1 MYSIGLDVSK
11 ATISIHVP
19 LNSLDLEIENN
30 LKALKSFYAKLKKL
44 YKKDLE
50 KLMFVY
56 EPTGSYSAI
65 LTKFCSTK
73 RIKAFIINPKQSS
86 NFAKALGHRS
96 KSDQIDAIMLSRAI
110 AVARKDEI
118 KVPIVNAT
126 AETIK
131 ELMSYYMFT
140 LKQRVA
146 INNHHEALK
155 AKDGNAYA
163 LKDLLKRHKEMK
175 EKEAEILNKIKNII
189 NEDDDIAQAYSNIKT
204 IPGIGEIAGIVLI
217 HLFIRYPNANQ
228 KQITSLTGLDP
239 VVKDSGTSVK
249 SKPKISKSGSRL
261 YRGVLFMATMVSIK
275 YNNEMREFYNRLKE
289 NGKHSTVAQ
298 IAVMRKLIVI
308 AHSLYKN
315 NTTYNAEIYK
325 KACGVKLEKDTN
337 KELVA

>member
-44 YKKDLE
+44 YKKDLD
-50 KLMFVY
+50 KLVFVY
-56 EPTGSYSAI
+56 EPTGSYSAR
-65 LTKFCSTK
+65 LTKFCSIK
-73 RIKAFIINPKQSS
+73 NIKAFIINPKQSS

-96 KSDQIDAIMLSRAI
+96 KSDRTDAIMLSRAI
-110 AVARKDEI
+110 TVARKDEI
-118 KVPIVNAT
+118 KVPVVNAT

-155 AKDGNAYA
+155 AKDGNSYA
-163 LKDLLKRHKEMK
+163 LKDLIKRHKEMK
-175 EKEAEILNKIKNII
+175 IKEAEILSKIKNII
-189 NEDDDIAQAYSNIKT
+189 EEDENISQAFSNIKT

-217 HLFIRYPNANQ
+217 HLFIRYPKANQ
-228 KQITSLTGLDP
+228 RQIVSLTGLDP
-239 VVKDSGTSVK
+239 VIKDSGTSVK

-261 YRGVLFMATMVSIK
+261 YRGVLFMATMVSIN
-275 YNNEMREFYNRLKE
+275 YNEQMKVFYNRLKD

-315 NTTYNAEIYK
+315 NTTYNAEAYK
-325 KACGVKLEKDTN
+325 KACGVKQEKSIN

>member
-11 ATISIHVP
+11 ASISIHVP

-44 YKKDLE
+44 YKKDLD
-50 KLMFVY
+50 KLVFVY

-65 LTKFCSTK
+65 LTKFCSMK
-73 RIKAFIINPKQSS
+73 NIKAFIINPKQSS

-96 KSDQIDAIMLSRAI
+96 KSDKIDALMLSRAI
-110 AVARKDEI
+110 TVARKDEI
-118 KVPIVNAT
+118 KVPVVNAT

-155 AKDGNAYA
+155 AKDGNSYA
-163 LKDLLKRHKEMK
+163 LKDLIKRHKEMK
-175 EKEAEILNKIKNII
+175 VKEAEILNKIKNII
-189 NEDDDIAQAYSNIKT
+189 EEDDNISQAYSNIKT

-217 HLFIRYPNANQ
+217 HLFIRYPKANQ
-228 KQITSLTGLDP
+228 RQIVSLTGLDP
-239 VVKDSGTSVK
+239 VIKDSGTSVK
-249 SKPKISKSGSRL
+249 SKPRISKSGSRL
-261 YRGVLFMATMVSIK
+261 YRGVLFMATMVSIN
-275 YNNEMREFYNRLKE
+275 YNEQMKFFYNRLKD

-298 IAVMRKLIVI
+298 IAVMRKLIII

-315 NTTYNAEIYK
+315 NTTYQAEVYK
-325 KACGVKLEKDTN
+325 KACGEKQEISTN

>member
-1 MYSIGLDVSK
+1 MHSIGLDVSK
-11 ATISIHVP
+11 ASISVHVP

-44 YKKDLE
+44 YKKDLD
-50 KLMFVY
+50 KLVFVY
-56 EPTGSYSAI
+56 EPTGSYSATI
-65 LTKFCSTK
+65 TKFCSIK
-73 RIKAFIINPKQSS
+73 NIKAFIINPKQSS

-96 KSDQIDAIMLSRAI
+96 KSDRIDAAMLSRAI
-110 AVARKDEI
+110 TIARKDEI

-163 LKDLLKRHKEMK
+163 LKDLIKRHKQMK
-175 EKEAEILNKIKNII
+175 EKEAEILNKIKYII
-189 NEDDDIAQAYSNIKT
+189 NEDDDISQAYSNIKT

-217 HLFIRYPNANQ
+217 HLFIRYPKANQ

-239 VVKDSGTSVK
+239 VIKDSGTSVK
-249 SKPKISKSGSRL
+249 SKPRISKSGSRL

-275 YNNEMREFYNRLKE
+275 YNDEMKEFYTRLKE

-315 NTTYNAEIYK
+315 NTIYNAEFYN
-325 KACGVKLEKDTN
+325 KACGNKQEKSTN
-337 KELVA
+337 IELVA